1 MPMNRAVLLL
11 VLLAAAVP
19 LAAAD
24 AQKPDYSADALL
36 RFSRDFVLRP
46 TSTVG
51 DFDLGSLGAINV
63 YKYGVRGTFKYLPF
77 LLSGMRVTILVS
89 LLSMIVGALWS
100 ARDWPVDAKLVP
112 NAATI
117 AALVFAALNLA
128 TEVFAPGKTAE
139 GDAPALEQARA
150 GLGIALPHAPD
161 LAPPL
166 VRARALRYFAWLA
179 GLYAAAVLI
188 GFVPAIAVFVML
200 IMRVEFAERWPVA
213 LVAAAAATAF
223 LWGIFDRLLA
233 VPWPPSLLGDALPWL
248 REATGLV

>member
-1 MPMNRAVLLL
+1 M
-11 VLLAAAVP
+11 
-19 LAAAD
+19 
-24 AQKPDYSADALL
+24 S
-36 RFSRDFVLRP
+36 VLRLIQFTDP
-46 TSTVG
+46 H
-51 DFDLGSLGAINV
+51 L
-63 YKYGVRGTFKYLPF
+63 YGNETETLRGIATLPA
-77 LLSGMRVTILVS
+77 LMRTLDV
-89 LLSMIVGALWS
+89 AQ

-128 TEVFAPGKTAE
+128 TEVFAPSKAAE
-139 GDAPALEQARA
+139 GSPALEQARA
-150 GLGIALPHAPD
+150 GLGIVLPHAPD

-166 VRARALRYFAWLA
+166 VRGRALRYFAWLA

-200 IMRVEFAERWPVA
+200 IMRAEFAERWPVA
-213 LVAAAAATAF
+213 LVAAAAVTAF

-248 REATGLV
+248 RQATGLV